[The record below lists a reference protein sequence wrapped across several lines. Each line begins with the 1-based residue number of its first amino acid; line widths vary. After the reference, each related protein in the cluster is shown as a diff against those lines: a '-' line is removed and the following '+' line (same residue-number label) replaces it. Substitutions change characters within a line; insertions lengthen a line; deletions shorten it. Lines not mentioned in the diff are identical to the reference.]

1 MGVIIAFFH
10 IPGTQATDSNCVNIR
25 VSGKAMKFYL
35 YLGATTHSRWVSKWP
50 PPKFVKWSHGLLWF
64 SVSLPM

>member
-25 VSGKAMKFYL
+25 VSGKAMTCLTRLKNNF
-35 YLGATTHSRWVSKWP
+35 P
-50 PPKFVKWSHGLLWF
+50 EI
-64 SVSLPM
+64 